1 MAVWLF
7 YSAMHRRA
15 LNSLVYA
22 VLQSRLLQ
30 SKKFQ
35 NFVEMESLI
44 ELCQSASAVF
54 ANEPTLLRLPAGI
67 KLVGDIHGNADD
79 LLRIFERCGYPPDAK
94 YLFLGDYVDRGPYSI
109 EVLTLLFSLKCKYP
123 KHLYMLR
130 GNHETSSIASTY
142 GFLNECRQ
150 KFSRHLFLE
159 FSEVFQNL
167 PIAAVIDDAIFCVHG
182 GLSPLLADLESFEQL
197 PKPRSLLTGVFID
210 ILWSDPSAD
219 AIDFVPSPRG
229 LGYLFSEECL
239 NSFLDRN
246 DLQLMVR
253 SHESCPDGIDW
264 AFGRGGKCVT
274 VFSSPDYCGGANR
287 GAIIRVSEELVVD
300 KLHFKPLTES
310 EKKKRRVVFPD
321 WLIQES
327 LDGKP
332 VDLHDGI
339 DDGDSQPEDA
349 LRVDLGLEVSC

>member
-1 MAVWLF
+1 
-7 YSAMHRRA
+7 MHRGA
-15 LNSLVYA
+15 LNDLVYS
-22 VLQSRLLQ
+22 VLQSRLLR

-35 NFVEMESLI
+35 KFVEMESLI
-44 ELCQSASAVF
+44 ELCQCASAVF
-54 ANEPTLLRLPAGI
+54 ANEPTVLRLPANV

-79 LLRIFERCGYPPDAK
+79 LLRIFEQCGYPPDAK

-130 GNHETSSIASTY
+130 GNHETSSVASTY
-142 GFLNECRQ
+142 GFLNECSR

-182 GLSPLLADLESFEQL
+182 GLSPLLVDLESLEKL
-197 PKPRSLLTGVFID
+197 PKPRSLLTGVFVD
-210 ILWSDPSAD
+210 LLWSDPSPD

-246 DLQLMVR
+246 NLKLMIR
-253 SHESCPDGIDW
+253 SHESCPEGIDW
-264 AFGRGGKCVT
+264 SFGGAGKCVT
-274 VFSSPDYCGGANR
+274 VFSSPDYCGAGNR
-287 GAIIRVSEELVVD
+287 GAVIHVSAEHEVD
-300 KLHFKPLTES
+300 KMQFKPLTES
-310 EKKKRRVVFPD
+310 EKKKRRVIFPD
-321 WLIQES
+321 WLIQEM
-327 LDGKP
+327 LGGKP
-332 VDLHDGI
+332 IDLHDRM

-349 LRVDLGLEVSC
+349 LRVDLGLEVLC